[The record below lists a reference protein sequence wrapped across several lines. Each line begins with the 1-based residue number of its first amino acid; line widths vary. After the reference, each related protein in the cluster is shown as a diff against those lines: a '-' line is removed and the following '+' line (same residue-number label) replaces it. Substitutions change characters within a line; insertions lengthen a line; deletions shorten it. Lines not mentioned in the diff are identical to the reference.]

1 MFFCGCLL
9 FGVLPNSKV
18 DDGKVKKRHYLLP
31 PLLLHLH
38 RILHQRHFMR
48 HHRIIPRTPALPAL
62 GNTAA
67 APTVISIGVLGGL
80 VQGFDF

>member
-1 MFFCGCLL
+1 MTLSVPGVRGHDYALPDSLNIKTTLL
-9 FGVLPNSKV
+9 A
-18 DDGKVKKRHYLLP
+18 P

-38 RILHQRHFMR
+38 RILYQRHLMR
-48 HHRIIPRTPALPAL
+48 HHRIIPCTPALLAL
-62 GNTAA
+62 GTT

>member
-1 MFFCGCLL
+1 MTLSVP
-9 FGVLPNSKV
+9 GVRGHDYALPNSLNIKST
-18 DDGKVKKRHYLLP
+18 LLAP

-38 RILHQRHFMR
+38 RILHQRHLMR